1 MKRLPVVLLAMVF
14 ALGLAGP
21 VQAQVSVAPEVAFGE
36 DVDLGI
42 GAHVAAPLTAVDENL
57 ELAAR
62 FNLFFPDGFDYW
74 EINGDA
80 RYLFPLPDNDQVV
93 PYALGGLAFGNYSFD
108 FESELVDVD
117 DSTTEFGLRLGG
129 GVKFPMDRFHPF
141 AELGAGIGDVPD
153 FVLRGGVSFPLG
165 G

>member
-21 VQAQVSVAPEVAFGE
+21 VQAQVSVAPEVAFGD

-42 GAHVAAPLTAVDENL
+42 GAHVAAPLTSVNENL

-74 EINGDA
+74 ELNGDV
-80 RYLFPLPDNDQVV
+80 RYLFPLPENDQFV
-93 PYALGGLAFGNYSFD
+93 PYVLGGLVFGNWSFD
-108 FESELVDVD
+108 FESDLVDVD

-153 FVLRGGVSFPLG
+153 FVLRGGVAFPLG
-165 G
+165 S